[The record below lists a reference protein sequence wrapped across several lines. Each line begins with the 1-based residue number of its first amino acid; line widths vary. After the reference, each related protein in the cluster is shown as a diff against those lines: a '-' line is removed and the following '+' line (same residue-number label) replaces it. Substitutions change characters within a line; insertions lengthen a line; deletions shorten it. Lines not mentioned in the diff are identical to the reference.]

1 MLILDIPQGS
11 DEWLKARAGLIS
23 ASNFGK
29 ILTPTGKKTD
39 GKTRKD
45 YLYQVAAERISGEPE
60 GDGFRSV
67 WMERGNELEADARL
81 WFEEKFSVLV
91 EQVGLVYMDDRKVIS
106 CSPDGL
112 LGGEGL
118 EIKCPKASTHMAY
131 LDAGKVPTIYIPQI
145 QGSMMV
151 TGFDSW
157 NFMSY
162 HPAIK
167 PLTQGVY
174 RDEKYIALLREA
186 VEEANAEVEAIVER
200 VRG

>member
-1 MLILDIPQGS
+1 MLALNVQQGA
-11 DEWLKARAGLIS
+11 DEWKKARAGLIS
-23 ASNFGK
+23 ASNFNK
-29 ILTPTGKKTD
+29 ILTPGGKKTD

-45 YLYQVAAERISGEPE
+45 YLYQVAAERISGDPE
-60 GDGFRSV
+60 GDDFRSG
-67 WMERGNELEADARL
+67 WMDRGNELEADARL
-81 WFEEKFSVLV
+81 WFEGHHGVLI

-112 LGGEGL
+112 FGGAGL
-118 EIKCPKASTHMAY
+118 EIKCPKASTHIAY

-157 NFMSY
+157 NFLSY

-200 VRG
+200 VRS

>member
-11 DEWLKARAGLIS
+11 DEWLKARAGSIS
-23 ASNFGK
+23 ASNFNK
-29 ILTPTGKKTD
+29 ILTPTGKRTD
-39 GKTRKD
+39 GKVRKD

-60 GDGFRSV
+60 GDGFKST

-112 LGGEGL
+112 LGEEGL
-118 EIKCPKASTHMAY
+118 EIKCPKASTHIAY

-157 NFMSY
+157 NFLSY
-162 HPAIK
+162 HPSIK
-167 PLTQGVY
+167 PLTQVVY

-200 VRG
+200 GSG

>member
-1 MLILDIPQGS
+1 MLTLNVPQGS

-23 ASNFGK
+23 ASNFSK
-29 ILTPTGKKTD
+29 ILTPTGKRTD
-39 GKTRKD
+39 GKVRKD

-60 GDGFRSV
+60 GGGFKSA

-112 LGGEGL
+112 FGGAGL
-118 EIKCPKASTHMAY
+118 EIKCPKASTHIAY
-131 LDAGKVPTIYIPQI
+131 LDNGKVPTIYIPQI
-145 QGSMMV
+145 QGSMLV
-151 TGFDSW
+151 TRIEQW
-157 NFMSY
+157 NFLSY

-167 PLTQGVY
+167 PLVLGVE
-174 RDEKYIALLREA
+174 RNEAYIALLHEA

-200 VRG
+200 VRA